1 MARGYLSGL
10 IWGCV
15 VAGVGAGGLSLAYPD
30 FKPSGAAQ
38 MSESADIEP
47 AALPNAEATS
57 APEVQS
63 PSAEMQASERSDTKT
78 DESEMVETMTASE
91 ATETSDQ
98 MSTEAEGETQS
109 EPVQQEE
116 TAETDEASETAVA
129 EQETQVAES
138 EQPESMAEE
147 TAEIVEQEQEQP
159 SADADPET
167 AAPQSETTPSV
178 TEEIIAALPKTQGTV
193 GDLAPDVKTNRLPSV
208 GDAAEED
215 SGDAAVQSPLEQ
227 FASSYTAEEGKPLM
241 AIVLIDDGESDLGVD
256 ALADF
261 PYPLTFAVNA
271 GVADAQA
278 RMQTYRDK
286 GFEVLALASL
296 PDGATASDA
305 EVAMSAYLS
314 AIPEAVGVLEAPDV
328 SLQGSREVSDQV
340 TKIVQ
345 ASGHGLILQSNGLNT
360 AQKLARREGIPSA
373 TVFRDFD
380 SKDQKAGV
388 IRRFLDQAA
397 FKAGQEGGVIMQGR
411 LRAETISALL
421 IWGLA
426 DRASRVAL
434 VPVSAVLTQGD
445 YTR

>member
-30 FKPSGAAQ
+30 FKPGDAAQ
-38 MSESADIEP
+38 MSESADTEP
-47 AALPNAEATS
+47 AALPDAEATR

-63 PSAEMQASERSDTKT
+63 PSAETQASEPSETKT

-91 ATETSDQ
+91 ATESGDQ
-98 MSTEAEGETQS
+98 MSTEAEGETHS
-109 EPVQQEE
+109 EPAQQEE
-116 TAETDEASETAVA
+116 TAETDEASETVAA
-129 EQETQVAES
+129 EQDSQMAES
-138 EQPESMAEE
+138 EQPESLAEE
-147 TAEIVEQEQEQP
+147 KAETAEQEQP
-159 SADADPET
+159 SADPDT
-167 AAPQSETTPSV
+167 ATPQSETTPSV

-215 SGDAAVQSPLEQ
+215 SGDATVQSPLEQ

-271 GVADAQA
+271 GVADAEA